1 MLKRKF
7 YQKML
12 YWKQDAKGTTAL
24 LINGARRVGK
34 SYLCRQFAKNEY
46 KSFIII
52 DFANVPSE
60 ITHLVENESYD
71 LDLFFLKLATFYST
85 HLYERESLIIFD
97 EIQLFP
103 RARQLI
109 KYLVADGRY
118 DFIETGSLLSIK
130 RNVKDIVIPSEE
142 THLTMYPL
150 DFEEFLWAKGDS
162 TTIPMLKKFFDKRIS
177 LGTALHRKILNDFRQ
192 YMLVGGMP
200 QAVNEFLISNDF
212 SKVDQVKR
220 NILSLYRNDIVKYA
234 GNNQNKVLAIFD
246 EIPGQLAKKEKK
258 YILASLSK
266 EARFREYEDAFM
278 WLDDAMISNTCFNAT
293 DPNVGL
299 ALSSDFATRKT
310 YMLDTGLL
318 VTQSFFDKE
327 FSDNEL
333 YRSILIK
340 KLNINEGMLMEN
352 IVAQIFR
359 TSGRKLFF
367 YSRNDKENRK
377 NHMEIDFLLADNKY
391 ISPVEVKS
399 SNYRKHSS

>member
-177 LGTALHRKILNDFRQ
+177 LGTALHRKILND
-192 YMLVGGMP
+192 
-200 QAVNEFLISNDF
+200 
-212 SKVDQVKR
+212 
-220 NILSLYRNDIVKYA
+220 
-234 GNNQNKVLAIFD
+234 
-246 EIPGQLAKKEKK
+246 
-258 YILASLSK
+258 
-266 EARFREYEDAFM
+266 
-278 WLDDAMISNTCFNAT
+278 
-293 DPNVGL
+293 
-299 ALSSDFATRKT
+299 
-310 YMLDTGLL
+310 
-318 VTQSFFDKE
+318 
-327 FSDNEL
+327 
-333 YRSILIK
+333 
-340 KLNINEGMLMEN
+340 
-352 IVAQIFR
+352 
-359 TSGRKLFF
+359 
-367 YSRNDKENRK
+367 
-377 NHMEIDFLLADNKY
+377 
-391 ISPVEVKS
+391 
-399 SNYRKHSS
+399 